1 MKDILEVKNLT
12 IKYNKAILKD
22 ISFSIKENT
31 FVTLSG
37 KSGVG
42 KTSLAKAILGYIP
55 YEGEIKVNESKIE
68 LVEENPN
75 NNIIGDLV
83 EEELRIVLKNLK
95 YSKKDQN
102 DQIEKIISDLK
113 IESIKSK
120 LTTHLSGGEKQI
132 VSFIKTILK
141 KPKLLILDNCFTMV
155 DKIKKE
161 KIMKYLKK
169 YKQEENATIIYISS
183 ELNDLL
189 FGEEIAILNES
200 ELIIETTNEILKQES
215 IFKNNKIELPFM
227 ADLSN
232 RLKYYG
238 LVEKPIYDLDKMVNH
253 LWK

>member
-1 MKDILEVKNLT
+1 MKDILEVKNLK
-12 IKYNKAILKD
+12 IKYNNVILKD

-31 FVTLSG
+31 FVTLCGRS
-37 KSGVG
+37 SVG
-42 KTSLAKAILGYIP
+42 KTSLVKAIFGFIP
-55 YEGEIKVNESKIE
+55 YEGEINLYESKVE
-68 LVEENPN
+68 LVEENPS
-75 NNIIGDLV
+75 ILGEV
-83 EEELRIVLKNLK
+83 VTEELRIVLKNLK
-95 YSKKDQN
+95 YSKKCQEEI
-102 DQIEKIISDLK
+102 IEKIISDLK
-113 IESIKSK
+113 IDSIKSK

-169 YKQEENATIIYISS
+169 YKQEEKATIIYITSDS
-183 ELNDLL
+183 NDLL
-189 FGEEIAILNES
+189 YGSEILILSEC
-200 ELIIETTNEILKQES
+200 ELIKVKTEEILKQENL
-215 IFKNNKIELPFM
+215 FKNNKIELPFM

-238 LVEKPIYDLDKMVNH
+238 LVDKPIYDLDKMVNH

>member
-1 MKDILEVKNLT
+1 
-12 IKYNKAILKD
+12 
-22 ISFSIKENT
+22 
-31 FVTLSG
+31 
-37 KSGVG
+37 
-42 KTSLAKAILGYIP
+42 
-55 YEGEIKVNESKIE
+55 
-68 LVEENPN
+68 
-75 NNIIGDLV
+75 
-83 EEELRIVLKNLK
+83 
-95 YSKKDQN
+95 
-102 DQIEKIISDLK
+102 
-113 IESIKSK
+113 
-120 LTTHLSGGEKQI
+120 
-132 VSFIKTILK
+132 
-141 KPKLLILDNCFTMV
+141 MV

-200 ELIIETTNEILKQES
+200 ELIIESTNEILKQES